1 MNVKQLIVRVNDWIV
16 YLLLTLVVITAALVA
31 IGGQPIYGTVVLL
44 IGFLIVSV
52 LSGFWIA
59 ISTISENGQRTN
71 VLLEKQSKLIEK
83 LNRSL
88 EAHSNNQFPSE

>member
-1 MNVKQLIVRVNDWIV
+1 MNVKQLIVKVNDWIV
-16 YLLLTLVVITAALVA
+16 YLLLALVVITAALVA
-31 IGGQPIYGTVVLL
+31 IGGQPVYGTVVLL

-71 VLLEKQSKLIEK
+71 LLLEKQNALLLKLYKET
-83 LNRSL
+83 
-88 EAHSNNQFPSE
+88 EANNVNNQ